1 LINYHILVILSAF
14 NKLNKEDFM
23 KKGKKVSKLR
33 VLVLLSAL
41 SLGVILPGMAL
52 AAPSA
57 AQAQM
62 VNINRASSE
71 ELQTLRGVGPAL
83 AARIVNYRD
92 ENGTFETLEDLQA
105 VKGIGTAKFNK
116 IKGSIKL

>member
-1 LINYHILVILSAF
+1 MVMISTF
-14 NKLNKEDFM
+14 NKFNKEDFM
-23 KKGKKVSKLR
+23 KKGRKVMKLR
-33 VLVLLSAL
+33 ALILMTAL
-41 SLGVILPGMAL
+41 SVGMIMPGLAL
-52 AAPSA
+52 AAPNA

-83 AARIVNYRD
+83 AARIVNYRE
-92 ENGTFETLEDLQA
+92 ENGTFETLEDLQG

-116 IKGSIKL
+116 IKDSIKL

>member
-1 LINYHILVILSAF
+1 
-14 NKLNKEDFM
+14 M